1 MDSRW
6 TKCIALSLATVGLAP
21 SASAETATA
30 GVRAEVV
37 APSRLAQA
45 ATAWLTS
52 NSPGVFTFR
61 IPGTA
66 QAPAV
71 TLTAQTPDG
80 GSAMVE
86 FLASSEGAGAMEQL
100 LTQIAESGEAGSG
113 GIYQLSNAG
122 ADGTMSAN
130 GMQMILTIST
140 SAGDGGGVMVAIIAF
155 D

>member
-1 MDSRW
+1 MESRW
-6 TKCIALSLATVGLAP
+6 TGCIALSFATVGLAP
-21 SASAETATA
+21 PANAETATA

-37 APSRLAQA
+37 SPSGLAEA

-61 IPGTA
+61 MPGTA

-86 FLASSEGAGAMEQL
+86 FLASSDGAGAMEQL
-100 LTQIAESGEAGSG
+100 LTQIAASGEAGSG
-113 GIYQLSNAG
+113 GIYQLSNAA
-122 ADGTMSAN
+122 ADGTMGAN
-130 GMQMILTIST
+130 GIQVILTISN